1 MTYNY
6 VSYIQAVEKH
16 DEIIEKSGGAKGVK
30 SKVSLQSVLTA
41 IQDDGF
47 YPDFFDKLA
56 FLMFALNKNHP
67 FIDGNKRSSIAVA
80 AYFLEI
86 NFIDQVFIDMTIRE
100 SENLALLVAQN
111 YMDRDLLHKVL
122 RDLVTDGEMSEET
135 KIAYAGIVDL
145 IDGGDA

>member
-6 VSYIQAVEKH
+6 VSYVQAVEKH

-30 SKVSLQSVLTA
+30 SKASLQSVLMA

-86 NFIDQVFIDMTIRE
+86 NFIDQVFINVTIRE

-135 KIAYAGIVDL
+135 KIAYTGIVDL